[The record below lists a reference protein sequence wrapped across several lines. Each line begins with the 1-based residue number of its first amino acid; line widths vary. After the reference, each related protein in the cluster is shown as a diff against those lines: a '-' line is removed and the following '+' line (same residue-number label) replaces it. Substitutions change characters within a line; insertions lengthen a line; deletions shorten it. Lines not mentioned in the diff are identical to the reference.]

1 MNNEFDLFAKSA
13 DVVDDLSAELE
24 KAAYKWTN
32 KFTTVLMGLLLVA
45 VGASGGVWYAHHTT
59 PATNGFAIGSTTGA
73 NANFAGRVGRNGGAG
88 TFAVPTAPG
97 IGGTSGTITKID
109 GTTITIQSRDGKNIE
124 IKAAAD
130 TPVLSTSRQDI
141 AALKVGDRLTA
152 TGETA
157 ADGSITPIALTQGG
171 GMGGGFG
178 GGQGRSGAGNGAL
191 SPQGTNNSTQA
202 NQTPITSN
210 KSGKQKGVTKNKNG
224 KSATTQNGAPAVNG
238 APGAGPGGGG
248 GPGGGNGELRKCL
261 TDAGI
266 EFAPGSRPDL
276 TDPTVAAAFEKCRA
290 LFPGGGGQGGSG
302 GPGGGG
308 FGGGGQGGGGQGG
321 GGQRGGQ
328 GGGAPAAPA
337 AN

>member
-1 MNNEFDLFAKSA
+1 MNNEFDLFAKS
-13 DVVDDLSAELE
+13 DEVVDDLSAELE

-32 KFTTVLMGLLLVA
+32 KFTTVLMSLLLIA

-59 PATNGFAIGSTTGA
+59 STTNGFAIGSAAGA
-73 NANFAGRVGRNGGAG
+73 NANFAGLVGRNGGGAG
-88 TFAVPTAPG
+88 GLATPAVP
-97 IGGTSGTITKID
+97 GTSGTTGIITKID
-109 GTTITIQSRDGKNIE
+109 GTTITIQSRDGKSVE

-157 ADGSITPIALTQGG
+157 ADGSITPITLTQ
-171 GMGGGFG
+171 GGGFG
-178 GGQGRSGAGNGAL
+178 GGQGRGGAGNAAV
-191 SPQGTNNSTQA
+191 SPQGTSNSTQA

-210 KSGKQKGVTKNKNG
+210 KNG
-224 KSATTQNGAPAVNG
+224 KSVTPQSSAPAVSGTPG
-238 APGAGPGGGG
+238 AGAGAGPGPGGNGGG

-276 TDPTVAAAFEKCRA
+276 TDPTIAAAFEKCRA
-290 LFPGGGGQGGSG
+290 QFP
-302 GPGGGG
+302 
-308 FGGGGQGGGGQGG
+308 GGGGQGGGGQGG
-321 GGQRGGQ
+321 GGQRGG
-328 GGGAPAAPA
+328 APAAPA

>member
-1 MNNEFDLFAKSA
+1 MNNEFDLFAKSEE
-13 DVVDDLSAELE
+13 VVDDLSAELE

-32 KFTTVLMGLLLVA
+32 KFTTVLMSLLLIA

-59 PATNGFAIGSTTGA
+59 STTNGFAIGSAAGA
-73 NANFAGRVGRNGGAG
+73 NANFAGRVGRNGGGAG
-88 TFAVPTAPG
+88 GLATPAAPG
-97 IGGTSGTITKID
+97 TSGTTGTITKIN
-109 GTTITIQSRDGKNIE
+109 GTTITIQSRDGKSVE

-171 GMGGGFG
+171 GFG
-178 GGQGRSGAGNGAL
+178 GGQARSGAGNAVV
-191 SPQGTNNSTQA
+191 SPQGTSNGTQA

-210 KSGKQKGVTKNKNG
+210 KNGKQKGVTKNKNG
-224 KSATTQNGAPAVNG
+224 KSVTPQSSAPAVSG
-238 APGAGPGGGG
+238 APGAGPGAGGNGGG

-276 TDPTVAAAFEKCRA
+276 TDPTIAAAFEKCRA
-290 LFPGGGGQGGSG
+290 QFPGGGGQGGQ
-302 GPGGGG
+302 GGG

-321 GGQRGGQ
+321 GGQRGG
-328 GGGAPAAPA
+328 APAAPA

>member
-1 MNNEFDLFAKSA
+1 MNNEFDLFAKS
-13 DVVDDLSAELE
+13 DEVVDDLSAELE
-24 KAAYKWTN
+24 KATYKWTN
-32 KFTTVLMGLLLVA
+32 KFTTVLMSLLLVA
-45 VGASGGVWYAHHTT
+45 VGASGGVWYAHQTT
-59 PATNGFAIGSTTGA
+59 PTTNGFAIGSATGA
-73 NANFAGRVGRNGGAG
+73 NANFAGRIGRNGGGAG
-88 TFAVPTAPG
+88 GLATPAAPG
-97 IGGTSGTITKID
+97 TSGTTGTITKIN
-109 GTTITIQSRDGKNIE
+109 GTTITIQSRDGKSVE

-171 GMGGGFG
+171 GFG
-178 GGQGRSGAGNGAL
+178 GGQGRGGTGNAAV
-191 SPQGTNNSTQA
+191 SPQGTSNGTQA
-202 NQTPITSN
+202 NQSPITSN
-210 KSGKQKGVTKNKNG
+210 KNGKQKGVTKNKNG
-224 KSATTQNGAPAVNG
+224 KSVTPQSSAPEVSG
-238 APGAGPGGGG
+238 APGAGPGPGGPG

-261 TDAGI
+261 SDAGI

-276 TDPTVAAAFEKCRA
+276 TDPTIAAAFEKCRA
-290 LFPGGGGQGGSG
+290 QFPGGGGQGGQGG

-308 FGGGGQGGGGQGG
+308 Q

-328 GGGAPAAPA
+328 GGGAPSAPA

>member
-1 MNNEFDLFAKSA
+1 MNNEFDLFAKSE
-13 DVVDDLSAELE
+13 DIVDDLSSELE
-24 KAAYKWTN
+24 KATYKWTN
-32 KFTTVLMGLLLVA
+32 KFTTVLMSLLLVA
-45 VGASGGVWYAHHTT
+45 VGASGGVWYAHQTP
-59 PATNGFAIGSTTGA
+59 PATNGFAIGSATGA
-73 NANFAGRVGRNGGAG
+73 NANFAGRIGRNGGGAG
-88 TFAVPTAPG
+88 TFALPTAPG
-97 IGGTSGTITKID
+97 MGGTSGTITKID

-178 GGQGRSGAGNGAL
+178 GGQGRSGTSNGAL
-191 SPQGTNNSTQA
+191 SPQGANSSTQA
-202 NQTPITSN
+202 SQTPITSN
-210 KSGKQKGVTKNKNG
+210 KSGKQKGVTKNKKG
-224 KSATTQNGAPAVNG
+224 KGVTSQSGAPAVNG
-238 APGAGPGGGG
+238 APGPGPGGNGG

-276 TDPTVAAAFEKCRA
+276 TDPNVAAAFEKCRA

-308 FGGGGQGGGGQGG
+308 FGGG
-321 GGQRGGQ
+321 QRGGQ
-328 GGGAPAAPA
+328 SGGGGAPAAPA

>member
-32 KFTTVLMGLLLVA
+32 KFTTVLMSLLLVA
-45 VGASGGVWYAHHTT
+45 VGASGGVWYTHHTT
-59 PATNGFAIGSTTGA
+59 ATTNGLAIGSAAGA
-73 NANFAGRVGRNGGAG
+73 NANFAGRVGRNGGGAG
-88 TFAVPTAPG
+88 GLASPAAPG
-97 IGGTSGTITKID
+97 TGGTTGTITKID
-109 GTTITIQSRDGKNIE
+109 GTTITIQSRDGKSIE

-141 AALKVGDRLTA
+141 ASLKVGDRLTA
-152 TGETA
+152 AGETA
-157 ADGSITPIALTQGG
+157 ADGSITPIMLTQ
-171 GMGGGFG
+171 GGGFG
-178 GGQGRSGAGNGAL
+178 GGQGRTGGGNAAV
-191 SPQGTNNSTQA
+191 SPKDTNNSTQT

-210 KSGKQKGVTKNKNG
+210 KNGKQKATTKNKNG
-224 KSATTQNGAPAVNG
+224 KSPTTQNGTPAVDG
-238 APGAGPGGGG
+238 AAPGGQGGQGGPSGPSGSG

-290 LFPGGGGQGGSG
+290 QFPGGGGQGG
-302 GPGGGG
+302 P
-308 FGGGGQGGGGQGG
+308 GGGGQGG

>member
-1 MNNEFDLFAKSA
+1 MNNEFDLFAKSEE
-13 DVVDDLSAELE
+13 VVDDLSAELE

-32 KFTTVLMGLLLVA
+32 KFTTVLMSLLLVA

-59 PATNGFAIGSTTGA
+59 ASTNGFAIGSAAGA
-73 NANFAGRVGRNGGAG
+73 NANFAGRIGRNGGG
-88 TFAVPTAPG
+88 VGGGGFAASTAPG
-97 IGGTSGTITKID
+97 TGGTTGTITKID
-109 GTTITIQSRDGKNIE
+109 GTTITIQSRDGKSIE

-130 TPVLSTSRQDI
+130 TPVLSTSRQNI
-141 AALKVGDRLTA
+141 ASLKVGDRITA
-152 TGETA
+152 AGEPA
-157 ADGSITPIALTQGG
+157 ADGSITPMVLTQ
-171 GMGGGFG
+171 GGGFG
-178 GGQGRSGAGNGAL
+178 GGQGGGGAGNGAL
-191 SPQGTNNSTQA
+191 SPQGTNSSTQT

-210 KSGKQKGVTKNKNG
+210 KSGKQKGIIKNKNG
-224 KSATTQNGAPAVNG
+224 KSATTQSGAPAVNG
-238 APGAGPGGGG
+238 APSG
-248 GPGGGNGELRKCL
+248 GPGGGRGGNSELRQCL

-290 LFPGGGGQGGSG
+290 QFPGGGGQGGQGG
-302 GPGGGG
+302 GPAGGGQGGG
-308 FGGGGQGGGGQGG
+308 FGGGGQGG

>member
-1 MNNEFDLFAKSA
+1 MNNEFDLFAKSE

-32 KFTTVLMGLLLVA
+32 KFTTVLMSLLLVA

-59 PATNGFAIGSTTGA
+59 ATTNGFAIGSAAGA
-73 NANFAGRVGRNGGAG
+73 NANFAGRVGRNGGGAG
-88 TFAVPTAPG
+88 GLASPAAPG
-97 IGGTSGTITKID
+97 TGGTTGTITKID
-109 GTTITIQSRDGKNIE
+109 GTTITIQSRDGKSIE

-141 AALKVGDRLTA
+141 ASLKVGDRLTA
-152 TGETA
+152 AGETA
-157 ADGSITPIALTQGG
+157 ADGSITPITLTQ
-171 GMGGGFG
+171 GGGFG
-178 GGQGRSGAGNGAL
+178 GGQGRTGGGNAAV
-191 SPQGTNNSTQA
+191 SPKDTNNSTQT

-210 KSGKQKGVTKNKNG
+210 KNGKQKATTKNKNG
-224 KSATTQNGAPAVNG
+224 KSPTTQNGAPAV
-238 APGAGPGGGG
+238 
-248 GPGGGNGELRKCL
+248 GGNGELRKCL

-276 TDPTVAAAFEKCRA
+276 TDPTISAAFEKCRA
-290 LFPGGGGQGGSG
+290 QFPGGGG
-302 GPGGGG
+302 
-308 FGGGGQGGGGQGG
+308 FGGGQGG

>member
-1 MNNEFDLFAKSA
+1 MNNEFDLFAKSE
-13 DVVDDLSAELE
+13 DIVDDLSSELE
-24 KAAYKWTN
+24 KATYKWTN
-32 KFTTVLMGLLLVA
+32 KFTTVLMSLLLVA
-45 VGASGGVWYAHHTT
+45 VGASGGVWYAHQTP
-59 PATNGFAIGSTTGA
+59 PATNGFAIGSATGA
-73 NANFAGRVGRNGGAG
+73 NANFAGRIGRNGGGAG
-88 TFAVPTAPG
+88 TFALPTAPG
-97 IGGTSGTITKID
+97 MGGTSGTITKID

-178 GGQGRSGAGNGAL
+178 GGQGRSGTSNGSL
-191 SPQGTNNSTQA
+191 SPQGANSSTQA
-202 NQTPITSN
+202 SQTPITSN
-210 KSGKQKGVTKNKNG
+210 KSGKQKGVTKNKKG
-224 KSATTQNGAPAVNG
+224 KGVTSQSGAPAVNG
-238 APGAGPGGGG
+238 APGPGPGGNGG

-276 TDPTVAAAFEKCRA
+276 TDPNVAAAFEKCRA

-308 FGGGGQGGGGQGG
+308 FGGG
-321 GGQRGGQ
+321 QRGGQ
-328 GGGAPAAPA
+328 SGGGGAPAAPA

>member
-1 MNNEFDLFAKSA
+1 MNNEFDLFAKS
-13 DVVDDLSAELE
+13 DEVVDDLSAELE

-32 KFTTVLMGLLLVA
+32 KFTTVLMSLLLIA

-59 PATNGFAIGSTTGA
+59 STTNGFAIGSAAGA
-73 NANFAGRVGRNGGAG
+73 NANFAGRVGRNGGGGGGFSA
-88 TFAVPTAPG
+88 TAAAPG
-97 IGGTSGTITKID
+97 TDGTTGIITKID
-109 GTTITIQSRDGKNIE
+109 GTTITIQSRDGKSLE

-171 GMGGGFG
+171 GFG
-178 GGQGRSGAGNGAL
+178 GGQGRGGAGNAAV
-191 SPQGTNNSTQA
+191 SPQGTINSTQA

-210 KSGKQKGVTKNKNG
+210 KNGKQKGVTKNKNG
-224 KSATTQNGAPAVNG
+224 KSVTPQSSAPAVSG
-238 APGAGPGGGG
+238 APGAGPGPGGNGGG

-302 GPGGGG
+302 GPGGP
-308 FGGGGQGGGGQGG
+308 GGGGFGGGGQGG

>member
-1 MNNEFDLFAKSA
+1 MNNEFDLFAKSE
-13 DVVDDLSAELE
+13 DIVDDLSSELE
-24 KAAYKWTN
+24 KATYKWTN
-32 KFTTVLMGLLLVA
+32 KFTTVLMSLLLVA
-45 VGASGGVWYAHHTT
+45 VGASGGVWYAHQTT
-59 PATNGFAIGSTTGA
+59 PATNGFAIGSATGA
-73 NANFAGRVGRNGGAG
+73 NANFAGRIGRNGGGAG
-88 TFAVPTAPG
+88 TFALPTAPG
-97 IGGTSGTITKID
+97 MGGTSGTITKID

-178 GGQGRSGAGNGAL
+178 GGQGRSGTSNGSL
-191 SPQGTNNSTQA
+191 SPQGANSSTQA
-202 NQTPITSN
+202 SQTPITSN
-210 KSGKQKGVTKNKNG
+210 KSGKQKGVTKNKKG
-224 KSATTQNGAPAVNG
+224 KGVTSQSGAPAVNG
-238 APGAGPGGGG
+238 APGPGPGGNGG

-276 TDPTVAAAFEKCRA
+276 TDPNVAAAFEKCRA

-308 FGGGGQGGGGQGG
+308 FGGG
-321 GGQRGGQ
+321 QRGGQ
-328 GGGAPAAPA
+328 SGGGGAPAAPA

>member
-32 KFTTVLMGLLLVA
+32 KLTTVLMSLLLVA

-59 PATNGFAIGSTTGA
+59 ATTNGFAIGSAAGS
-73 NANFAGRVGRNGGAG
+73 NANFAGRVGRNGGGAG
-88 TFAVPTAPG
+88 GFASPAAPG
-97 IGGTSGTITKID
+97 TGGTSGTITKID

-178 GGQGRSGAGNGAL
+178 GGQGRSGAGNGVL
-191 SPQGTNNSTQA
+191 SPQGTITSTQA

-210 KSGKQKGVTKNKNG
+210 KSGKQKATTKNKNG
-224 KSATTQNGAPAVNG
+224 KSPTTQNGAPAVDG
-238 APGAGPGGGG
+238 AAPGGQGGQGGPG

-266 EFAPGSRPDL
+266 EFAPGARPDL
-276 TDPTVAAAFEKCRA
+276 TDPTISAAFEKCRA
-290 LFPGGGGQGGSG
+290 QF
-302 GPGGGG
+302 PGGGG
-308 FGGGGQGGGGQGG
+308 FGGGQGGPGGGGQR

>member
-1 MNNEFDLFAKSA
+1 MNNEFDLFAKSE
-13 DVVDDLSAELE
+13 DIVDDLSSELE
-24 KAAYKWTN
+24 KATYKWTN
-32 KFTTVLMGLLLVA
+32 KFTTVLMSLLLVA
-45 VGASGGVWYAHHTT
+45 VGASGGVWYAHQTP
-59 PATNGFAIGSTTGA
+59 PATNGFAIGSATGA
-73 NANFAGRVGRNGGAG
+73 NANFAGRIGRNGGGAG
-88 TFAVPTAPG
+88 TFALPTAPG
-97 IGGTSGTITKID
+97 MGGTSGTITKID

-178 GGQGRSGAGNGAL
+178 GGQGRSGTSNGAL
-191 SPQGTNNSTQA
+191 SPQGANSSTQA
-202 NQTPITSN
+202 SQTPITSN
-210 KSGKQKGVTKNKNG
+210 KSGKQKGVTKNKKG
-224 KSATTQNGAPAVNG
+224 KGVTSQSGAPAVNG
-238 APGAGPGGGG
+238 APGPGPGGN
-248 GPGGGNGELRKCL
+248 GGGNGELRKCL

-276 TDPTVAAAFEKCRA
+276 TDPNVAAAFEKCRA

-308 FGGGGQGGGGQGG
+308 FGGG
-321 GGQRGGQ
+321 QRGGQ
-328 GGGAPAAPA
+328 SGGGGAPAAPA